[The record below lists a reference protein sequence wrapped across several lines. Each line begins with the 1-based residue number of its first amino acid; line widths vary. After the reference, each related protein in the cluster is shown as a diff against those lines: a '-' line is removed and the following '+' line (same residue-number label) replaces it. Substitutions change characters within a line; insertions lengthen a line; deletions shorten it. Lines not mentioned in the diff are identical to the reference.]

1 MHILLLFYGITEI
14 LPLGT
19 YRKHGIYVVA
29 VTFYF
34 EGYRMENNVSIKR
47 NRISNYW
54 HKTTIIMTKFPT
66 NG

>member
-1 MHILLLFYGITEI
+1 MQILLLFYGITEI

-34 EGYRMENNVSIKR
+34 EDTEWKA
-47 NRISNYW
+47 
-54 HKTTIIMTKFPT
+54 T
-66 NG
+66 